1 MKNDLRYFKDA
12 RIDSFV
18 PMHYR
23 MFEMQRSIKSC
34 FNAHKIRFH
43 DFSFLEESFKNLTE
57 KEEKSESK
65 GKSNDKDLIYKSKIE
80 KEINKNNNSIFESKS
95 IKIKKDK
102 MGETKNI
109 TIIKTVNKEEI
120 IKSNNFDDKLNIA
133 EKIVEKKVEKK
144 ERNPSYSERR
154 KLFRKKYESYK
165 KEQE

>member
-1 MKNDLRYFKDA
+1 
-12 RIDSFV
+12 
-18 PMHYR
+18 
-23 MFEMQRSIKSC
+23 
-34 FNAHKIRFH
+34 
-43 DFSFLEESFKNLTE
+43 
-57 KEEKSESK
+57 
-65 GKSNDKDLIYKSKIE
+65 
-80 KEINKNNNSIFESKS
+80 
-95 IKIKKDK
+95 

-120 IKSNNFDDKLNIA
+120 IKSNNFDDKLNIG